1 MQSLHVPKI
10 ETPNYLILIWL
21 FYPFKYIVRFI
32 LVFCR
37 FDSAHHYS
45 GNSNIQDE
53 IAEQTLSFNSGTLK
67 RYCMNCLK
75 MTAFNTSP
83 PFFRH
88 SFGQT
93 NIILN
98 IRIVFNIWIKN
109 HLQSVTL
116 CSVEPMNITKCS
128 VFAPKVL
135 CQVCSCL
142 QYMGLCAFSFVFNT
156 CEMWMTWPLK
166 HIPFLWLKKLLGCTV
181 QSVLCRLAES
191 EQRIEPCTLYNSSY
205 YF

>member
-21 FYPFKYIVRFI
+21 FYPFKYIVRFL

-45 GNSNIQDE
+45 GISNIQDE
-53 IAEQTLSFNSGTLK
+53 IAEQTLRFNSGTLK

-83 PFFRH
+83 PFFKH
-88 SFGQT
+88 SIRQT

-98 IRIVFNIWIKN
+98 IRIVFNIWVKN

-116 CSVEPMNITKCS
+116 CSVEPMNITKCP
-128 VFAPKVL
+128 VFTPKML

-142 QYMGLCAFSFVFNT
+142 QYVGLCAFSFVFNT
-156 CEMWMTWPLK
+156 CEMCSVGLRSGE
-166 HIPFLWLKKLLGCTV
+166 WLGHWNISHFFDLRNAWVALSNQFCAV
-181 QSVLCRLAES
+181 WLNQSRE
-191 EQRIEPCTLYNSSY
+191 
-205 YF
+205 